1 MGFIQTGAG
10 GIGSGNQTV
19 EGVKTFVELP
29 LLVDLPTKNEEAAN
43 KLYVDT
49 VAGGGPGGGVQKR
62 IASWPAGTSITVEH
76 NLGTTDITVGVYEV
90 TSGDIIMVPARVIDV
105 NSVQLTSSEAPPAG
119 GWRVVIIG

>member
-29 LLVDLPTKNEEAAN
+29 LLVDLPTQNEEAAN

-49 VAGGGPGGGVQKR
+49 VAGGGSGGGVQKR
-62 IASWPAGTSITVEH
+62 IGSWPSGTTITVEH
-76 NLGTTDITVGVYEV
+76 NLGTTDVTVGVYEV